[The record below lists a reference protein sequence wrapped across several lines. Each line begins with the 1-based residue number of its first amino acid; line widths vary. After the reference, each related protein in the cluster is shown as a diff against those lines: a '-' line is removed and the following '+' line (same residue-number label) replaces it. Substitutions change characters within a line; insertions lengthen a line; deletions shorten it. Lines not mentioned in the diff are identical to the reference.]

1 MLLGLRVGLA
11 FLAVGTSGFWLF
23 DRLAFGGIFVVEFD
37 LEGRAKDGSLTVK
50 LGFFPGVEVGLFF
63 ASFGFVRTFNNSKGS
78 SIGSLLNTGG
88 VAGF

>member
-37 LEGRAKDGSLTVK
+37 LEGRAKDGSLT
-50 LGFFPGVEVGLFF
+50 GVEVGLFF

-88 VAGF
+88 FAGF